1 MSELVVFLSGWFVC
15 GWNSVTSC
23 YTYIHVHVTLSWK
36 SLCNIN
42 LWFFRT
48 STSGHLST
56 DRQTDSPYIDSYLN
70 FSTTATSLQPPLSS
84 APKVAIVSGEIQ
96 LYFFSCWAL
105 PFHLSLQKEHW
116 TTAQKYCKTWR
127 LLEEG
132 SLTRPTTLANG
143 SKSKQ
148 HQEKLLWHNH
158 LSIKIMTLKQ
168 NTLMKQFKLVKILK
182 IILNFWWC

>member
-1 MSELVVFLSGWFVC
+1 MDGILLLHEIVLHIHTCTSHTFMEVFVQYKLVVHSNLLWRPLFLA
-15 GWNSVTSC
+15 
-23 YTYIHVHVTLSWK
+23 
-36 SLCNIN
+36 
-42 LWFFRT
+42 
-48 STSGHLST
+48 
-56 DRQTDSPYIDSYLN
+56 DSPYIDSYLN
-70 FSTTATSLQPPLSS
+70 LSTMATSLQPPLSS
-84 APKVAIVSGEIQ
+84 VPKVAVVSGEVQ
-96 LYFFSCWAL
+96 LYLFSCWAL

-148 HQEKLLWHNH
+148 HQQKLLWHNH
-158 LSIKIMTLKQ
+158 LSKKIMTLKQ
-168 NTLMKQFKLVKILK
+168 NTLMEHFPLIKILK

>member
-1 MSELVVFLSGWFVC
+1 M
-15 GWNSVTSC
+15 
-23 YTYIHVHVTLSWK
+23 YIHVHVTLSRE
-36 SLCNIN
+36 SLRNIN
-42 LWFFRT
+42 LWFSRT
-48 STSGHLST
+48 STNRQT
-56 DRQTDSPYIDSYLN
+56 DRQSIHLLLFKPLYNGHL
-70 FSTTATSLQPPLSS
+70 STTATSLQQPLSS
-84 APKVAIVSGEIQ
+84 ALKVAIVDRFNCI
-96 LYFFSCWAL
+96 FSSWWAL

-148 HQEKLLWHNH
+148 HQQKLLWHNH

-168 NTLMKQFKLVKILK
+168 NTLMEHFPLIKILK

>member
-56 DRQTDSPYIDSYLN
+56 DRQTDRQSIHWLLFELLYNGHL
-70 FSTTATSLQPPLSS
+70 STTATFFCPQGGHCQWRNSTVFLLLLGLTFSPVIAKGALNHCSKVLQD
-84 APKVAIVSGEIQ
+84 
-96 LYFFSCWAL
+96 
-105 PFHLSLQKEHW
+105 
-116 TTAQKYCKTWR
+116 
-127 LLEEG
+127 
-132 SLTRPTTLANG
+132 
-143 SKSKQ
+143 
-148 HQEKLLWHNH
+148 
-158 LSIKIMTLKQ
+158 
-168 NTLMKQFKLVKILK
+168 LK
-182 IILNFWWC
+182 IVGRRKFNKAHNSGKRF